1 MELKDLEEMFK
12 MEQELDIPYR
22 DRWYNNDFDKR
33 ELEATQEVNKCNL
46 PPVSNLMPELEKIVS
61 SRIKDAFDN
70 GMQNYEKNELQAAL
84 DTIKRLV
91 PPSYFEGI
99 CC

>member
-1 MELKDLEEMFK
+1 MTEIEIKRNELKAVMFQNMNAVAVREALIILEDLEDMLVK
-12 MEQELDIPYR
+12 
-22 DRWYNNDFDKR
+22 
-33 ELEATQEVNKCNL
+33 TCNL